1 MCYNVYAESKSAS
14 DINNLYKGETLMA
27 NTKKNHYYVLV
38 FTDNGP
44 AYVTSVNYV
53 DRSARWDK
61 NEVPKE
67 FSKSNAEDLV
77 FGLRCN
83 WHNAVV
89 VTLPVEIDCQ
99 PYNYKHWECKFV
111 EKAGNDDEC

>member
-1 MCYNVYAESKSAS
+1 
-14 DINNLYKGETLMA
+14 MA
-27 NTKKNHYYVLV
+27 TTKNHYYILV

-44 AYVTSVNYV
+44 VYVTSVNYAEK
-53 DRSARWDK
+53 SARWEKDK
-61 NEVPKE
+61 APKE
-67 FSKSNAEDLV
+67 FSRSTAEDLV

-99 PYNYKHWECKFV
+99 PYNYKDYDCRFV
-111 EKAGNDDEC
+111 EKS